1 MKTLTEQLS
10 GYATCHRDR
19 LNIATHYLGIPLILL
34 AVTALLSR
42 PTVMVDGWPLS
53 PAVPVAAGVMLY
65 YLVLDLRFGLAMA
78 IVMLASLAVGA
89 WAASLATP
97 LWLALSLGSLAVG
110 FIAQL
115 VGHRFEGRKPAFV
128 DDLMGFLIGPLFLVA
143 EAAFALGL
151 RQRLQG
157 EIETFAGPTRPHR
170 RRGLPNVATGAL
182 RQG

>member
-34 AVTALLSR
+34 GVTALLSR
-42 PTVMVDGWPLS
+42 PAIPVDGWPLS
-53 PAVPVAAGVMLY
+53 PAVPIAAGIVLY

-78 IVMLASLAVGA
+78 VVMTASLAAGA
-89 WAASLATP
+89 WAAALSTP
-97 LWLALSLGSLAVG
+97 LWLVLAIASLVLG

-115 VGHRFEGRKPAFV
+115 IGHRFEGRKPAFV

-151 RQRLQG
+151 RQRLQQ
-157 EIETFAGPTRPHR
+157 EIETFAGPTRSH
-170 RRGLPNVATGAL
+170 RRGLPGLRGSAL

>member
-19 LNIATHYLGIPLILL
+19 LNIATHYVGIPLILL

-42 PTVMVDGWPLS
+42 PAIPVEGWPLS
-53 PAVPVAAGVMLY
+53 PAVPIAAGIVLY

-78 IVMLASLAVGA
+78 LVMAASLAAGA
-89 WAASLATP
+89 WAAALSKP
-97 LWLALSLGSLAVG
+97 LWLGLSLGSLAVG

-151 RQRLQG
+151 RQRLQRD
-157 EIETFAGPTRPHR
+157 IETFAGPTRSH
-170 RRGLPNVATGAL
+170 RRGLPGLRGSAL